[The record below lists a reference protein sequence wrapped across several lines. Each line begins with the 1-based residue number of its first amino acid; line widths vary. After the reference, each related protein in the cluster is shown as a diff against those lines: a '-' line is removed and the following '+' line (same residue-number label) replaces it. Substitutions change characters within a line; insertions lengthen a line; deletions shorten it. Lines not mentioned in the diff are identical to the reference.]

1 MLLTAICHL
10 VVFSEVLLKY
20 PHLKILTDGARVGM
34 PVWDVTIEEELLL
47 LGTRSKAL
55 ESTVGFV

>member
-1 MLLTAICHL
+1 MPLTAVCHIAA
-10 VVFSEVLLKY
+10 FSEVLLKF
-20 PHLKILTDGARVGM
+20 PHLKILTTDARVGI
-34 PVWDVTIEEELLL
+34 PVWDVTIEEDLLV